1 MRKIN
6 KKIEFKIA
14 ADGSSASGKTTGGKL
29 IAKKLKMK
37 FLSSGALYRFCA
49 LKTLENKNTYNV
61 KFINKIA
68 NSITLKKLQ
77 NKKLYSP
84 EVAKLSSIIAK
95 KPYVR
100 KALKGFQKN
109 FIKKSKLVVVEGRDI
124 GSKIMPNA
132 DLKLFFTCSTKEK
145 AKRRLKEFKS
155 LNKKITLK
163 QVEKALIQRDKEDT
177 KRKISPLIMTK
188 NAVLV
193 DTTKLTIKQMEAKLT
208 NLVKNSIKK
217 NMEIYKDLS
226 SPASQQFEKLLN
238 SQLSK
243 NKIEEGKIIEGKI
256 TKITDKYVFLFI
268 PGLKSEPVI
277 DINEMKMIGM
287 QDKVVEGAEVSVLL
301 EKIEDKNGDVVVSA
315 QKAQKIKGWYE
326 LEKAYED
333 NQSING
339 KITSKCK
346 GGVIVE
352 HIETGSLMFCPGSQI
367 SDKPMKS
374 VDHLIGVE
382 QKFAIIKLDKVRGN
396 ACVSRRQIVSSH
408 KKEDKAKI
416 IEKFKVGDIIKD
428 AVVKGYS
435 SFGCFFEV
443 NNEID
448 VLVHLQ
454 EISYSRVNHPDE
466 IFNIGEKHDLK
477 VISIDMEKLQ
487 IGCSIKQLSPDPFEH
502 ISNYEIGKPYKV
514 KVVKITDYG
523 CFCELEPGLS
533 TLLHSSEISWTK
545 KNISPKK
552 LFKVGDQ
559 IDCVI
564 TEIDKDKRRVAI
576 SHRLTNENPYTTLEN
591 KYPVGSD
598 IDGVVTSANEYAL
611 YVKLGDFDID
621 GFLHSNDLSYS
632 GKPED
637 ELKKHKKGEKLKV
650 RVLEIKKEEQKVR
663 VGLKQLEKDPFDFF
677 KGKKVNDII
686 TVQVVSSDS
695 KGLMVKPEGCDLEF
709 LIKKSQIAVSAAD
722 ARPSRFVGGERID
735 SAIAEINFDKRKVN
749 LSIKLLEELQ
759 NKEAVDK
766 FSSPLSGKNLP
777 FSSLSEKLD
786 DKKKKET
793 E

>member
-1 MRKIN
+1 
-6 KKIEFKIA
+6 
-14 ADGSSASGKTTGGKL
+14 
-29 IAKKLKMK
+29 
-37 FLSSGALYRFCA
+37 
-49 LKTLENKNTYNV
+49 
-61 KFINKIA
+61 
-68 NSITLKKLQ
+68 
-77 NKKLYSP
+77 
-84 EVAKLSSIIAK
+84 
-95 KPYVR
+95 
-100 KALKGFQKN
+100 
-109 FIKKSKLVVVEGRDI
+109 
-124 GSKIMPNA
+124 
-132 DLKLFFTCSTKEK
+132 
-145 AKRRLKEFKS
+145 
-155 LNKKITLK
+155 
-163 QVEKALIQRDKEDT
+163 
-177 KRKISPLIMTK
+177 
-188 NAVLV
+188 
-193 DTTKLTIKQMEAKLT
+193 
-208 NLVKNSIKK
+208 
-217 NMEIYKDLS
+217 MEIYKDLS

-287 QDKVVEGAEVSVLL
+287 QDKVVEGASVSVLL

-374 VDHLIGVE
+374 IDHLIGVE

-576 SHRLTNENPYTTLEN
+576 SHRLTNENPYITLEN

-686 TVQVVSSDS
+686 TVQVVSSDN

-709 LIKKSQIAVSAAD
+709 SIKKSQIAVSAAD

-735 SAIAEINFDKRKVN
+735 SAISEINFDKRKVN